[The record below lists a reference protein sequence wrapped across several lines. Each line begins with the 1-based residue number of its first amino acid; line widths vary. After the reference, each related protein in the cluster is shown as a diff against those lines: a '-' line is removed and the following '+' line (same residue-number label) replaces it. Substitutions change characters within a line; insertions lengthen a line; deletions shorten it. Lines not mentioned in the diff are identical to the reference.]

1 MLQLVNE
8 TALKKIQN
16 WMGELMRHKA
26 VRGWGPGVSEE
37 LKDTKLYIRFN
48 TNIAMFLPSPQF

>member
-1 MLQLVNE
+1 MG
-8 TALKKIQN
+8 KIIR
-16 WMGELMRHKA
+16 LFTSHKA

-37 LKDTKLYIRFN
+37 LKDTKLYIRFD